1 MDRSNF
7 ITNRETTF
15 FETITKHFIV
25 FSQTFHASETIY
37 NLNPG
42 LGIFILF
49 LVISTLTLCNKTTT
63 FHSFCQVIK
72 WSYLQQHK
80 YHVLLLDYVY
90 GPNNFYENFHVTIF
104 LRNLYFSDHDAVKC
118 IKQKRQQGGRNISP
132 YWEEAYLHDWV
143 TSNIWV
149 FFIIGIFNFF
159 FMILL
164 LFLLMVLFSS
174 SVCVPR
180 KLVRGT
186 GNW

>member
-1 MDRSNF
+1 MDRCNF

-159 FMILL
+159 FYDTFVIFVNGFVFFFCLC
-164 LFLLMVLFSS
+164 SEKT
-174 SVCVPR
+174 CKR
-180 KLVRGT
+180 
-186 GNW
+186 NW